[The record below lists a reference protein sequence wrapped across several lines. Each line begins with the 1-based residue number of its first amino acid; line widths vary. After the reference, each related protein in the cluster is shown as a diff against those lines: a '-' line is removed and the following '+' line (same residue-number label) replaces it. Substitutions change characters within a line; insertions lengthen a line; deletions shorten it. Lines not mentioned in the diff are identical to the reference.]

1 MAVIN
6 PMNLRPLGPGIVMR
20 AFLRRLLQDLKL
32 DQTSTSVS
40 QPGGDAISARVATT
54 DYDYILTICRDVIA
68 VLVIAVQKTLGIRL
82 AKLHFEGNA
91 LPVSPFN

>member
-40 QPGGDAISARVATT
+40 QRGGDAISARVATT

-68 VLVIAVQKTLGIRL
+68 VLVISFQKNFVIRL
-82 AKLHFEGNA
+82 EKLHCEVNA
-91 LPVSPFN
+91 LQVAPFN

>member
-32 DQTSTSVS
+32 DQTSTSMS
-40 QPGGDAISARVATT
+40 QRGGDAISARVATT
-54 DYDYILTICRDVIA
+54 DYDYVLTICRDVIA

-82 AKLHFEGNA
+82 GKLPCEVNGLQVA
-91 LPVSPFN
+91 PFN